1 MKKMILLAVL
11 ALGVTAAHADAF
23 SRVKPVQF
31 GIGVNVGTNGV
42 GVDASLGLT
51 RFLQIRGGYT
61 FVPKHEFEY
70 EADIYNDA
78 NVIINTWNMASPDL
92 AIPMLPDET
101 PVIIQPNLSTSHL
114 LLDLYPG
121 RTFHFT
127 VGAYF
132 GQEDVL
138 HAWNTEKELT
148 KGVYLANQCID
159 RLNPVLA
166 DYTTIHHL
174 GVQMGD
180 YLFTPNENGDIQ
192 GEARVKKIRPYVG
205 IGFGRAVPRKSRVAC
220 SLDLGVQYWGKPTY
234 YCNGEEVETANLDAK
249 SYIKTATTLPVYP
262 VLTFRICGR
271 IF

>member
-1 MKKMILLAVL
+1 MKKMILLAAL
-11 ALGVTAAHADAF
+11 ALSASAAYADEF
-23 SRVKPVQF
+23 SKVKPVQF

-51 RFLQIRGGYT
+51 RFFQIRGGYT
-61 FVPKHEFEY
+61 FMPKYDFEY
-70 EADIYNDA
+70 NADIYNDA
-78 NVIINTWNMASPDL
+78 NVIINTWNTARPDL
-92 AIPMLPDET
+92 AIPTLPDDT
-101 PVIIQPNLSTSHL
+101 PVIIEPNLSTAHL

-121 RTFHFT
+121 RSFHLT

-132 GQEDVL
+132 GQEDVI
-138 HAWNTEKELT
+138 HAWNTEKSLT
-148 KGVYLANQCID
+148 KGVYLANQYID
-159 RLNPVLA
+159 MLNPVIS
-166 DYTTIHHL
+166 DYATIHHL

-180 YLFTPNENGDIQ
+180 YLFTPNADGDIQ

-205 IGFGRAVPRKSRVAC
+205 IGFGRAVPRKSRMGC

-234 YCNGEEVETANLDAK
+234 YCNGEEVEPTDLKTK
-249 SYIKTATTLPVYP
+249 SYIKSATTLPIYP

>member
-1 MKKMILLAVL
+1 MKKMILLAAL
-11 ALGVTAAHADAF
+11 ALSASAAYADEF
-23 SRVKPVQF
+23 SKVKPVQF

-51 RFLQIRGGYT
+51 RFFQIRGGYT
-61 FVPKHEFEY
+61 FMPKYDFEY
-70 EADIYNDA
+70 NADIYNDA
-78 NVIINTWNMASPDL
+78 NVIINTWNTARPDL
-92 AIPMLPDET
+92 AIPTLPDDT
-101 PVIIQPNLSTSHL
+101 PVIIEPNLSTAHL

-121 RTFHFT
+121 RSFHLT

-132 GQEDVL
+132 GQEDVI
-138 HAWNTEKELT
+138 HAWNTEKSLT
-148 KGVYLANQCID
+148 KGVYLANQYID
-159 RLNPVLA
+159 MLNPVIS
-166 DYTTIHHL
+166 DYATIHHL

-180 YLFTPNENGDIQ
+180 YLFTPNADGDIL

-205 IGFGRAVPRKSRVAC
+205 IGFGRAVPRKSRMGC

-234 YCNGEEVETANLDAK
+234 YCNGEEVEPTDLKAK
-249 SYIKTATTLPVYP
+249 SYIKSATTLPIYP